1 VCCPRFGF
9 LPAAVLGP
17 LESVIVASSARSGPA
32 AYKSNRVEAF
42 RLVAE
47 MGQAGSPRWV
57 RCSYQ
62 PSTFANTSG
71 ATMVASDSMMYFGVS
86 TLNLPHVIFS
96 LGKAPEVDRK
106 LVVESLIWQ
115 NYPYSG
121 TSTCDQACL

>member
-1 VCCPRFGF
+1 VPVR
-9 LPAAVLGP
+9 LAVKMDRLGP
-17 LESVIVASSARSGPA
+17 LQR
-32 AYKSNRVEAF
+32 
-42 RLVAE
+42 
-47 MGQAGSPRWV
+47 V

-96 LGKAPEVDRK
+96 LGTAPEYDPK

-115 NYPYSG
+115 KIPHLG
-121 TSTCDQACL
+121 TSGVNNALIKHGHNTNRKSTAKPA